1 MSSQLVRIQKLE
13 SLIAMCREYLDE
25 ERPDNGGKTLFTEII
40 ALLKGKL
47 ASIRKEKV

>member
-1 MSSQLVRIQKLE
+1 VSSKAVRIQKLE

-25 ERPDNGGKTLFTEII
+25 ERPDNGGKTLLTEIM

-47 ASIRKEKV
+47 ASIKKEKV